1 MNSIAL
7 RIILS
12 VLICFNIVFYPLS
25 IYSQEVEPTPTI
37 DESPTPTTV
46 VESTPT
52 PFSEFVDLSPT
63 PVDEI
68 TPIVD
73 ITPTPTIPL
82 DADLQIVNSGDDT
95 SVSATDSSSLTVN
108 IESTN
113 SAQVDN
119 SVNHDVNTGDNIS
132 DNPVSNS
139 DVKTGEAK
147 SDVVIVNEVNQ
158 AIVGG
163 EITPVLVNITEDHQ
177 GEIDLSMIQ
186 PCLDKLFGSE
196 GQQSYIVN
204 TGDNVDIQ
212 NDKKETTDTTITV
225 NNDATINNDVK
236 VKINTGSNDV
246 NGLNASLTTGD
257 AQSNVFI
264 YNGANTTLVGDCNI
278 FTIINLFKDQNGNII
293 LPYELG
299 MTELDSGLPAIY
311 YKLDVTNSGDN
322 LDINQQSSTND
333 STTIDTQNNADVTSN
348 VNSDVNTGGNQIS
361 GIWNGLI
368 STGNAT
374 STVKMVDA
382 INTTI
387 VGDRWMML
395 KINILGNW
403 SGNIIGFDGPY
414 IRGENYIILFFR
426 IPASDG
432 SGNAQST
439 NIVNSGDNLSLDQIN
454 EYSNTLKV
462 NTNNTASVTNN
473 VDVTAN
479 SGNNQV
485 SGINTSLKTGDA
497 TSNISIFNFLNTT
510 IIGNN
515 WYFAIINIFDNF
527 VGDIIFP
534 RPDLAIAKFV
544 DKTTALK
551 NDQLTYTIKYA
562 NIGRYYA
569 NKTVLTDVLPQD
581 VEFVTSLPAPT
592 INGNNLSFSL
602 GRLKPGSVGEISIQV
617 KVKDIDASFDLINNA
632 IIKTDTPESD
642 KSNNSSSAVT
652 KISFAPPQIQTNDN
666 ANNNNSG
673 NSSNQNNQSTSTPSS
688 QSSTTNIIPTPTEMP
703 VIDTKIP
710 APLSYIRYLS
720 KTKENPAEINQGSIL
735 AISDKNNCGF
745 MCMLR
750 SLFYKYWIIPVL
762 SLLLVPLIR
771 KRYKLKKIT
780 SRKT

>member
-278 FTIINLFKDQNGNII
+278 FTILNLFKDQNGNII

-299 MTELDSGLPAIY
+299 MAELESGLPAIY
-311 YKLDVTNSGDN
+311 YQLNVQNSGDDT
-322 LDINQQSSTND
+322 DINQSSSINNQ
-333 STTIDTQNNADVTSN
+333 TTINTQNSASVNNN
-348 VNSDVNTGGNQIS
+348 VLTNTNTGGNDVS
-361 GIWNGLI
+361 GILGTTVV
-368 STGNAT
+368 TGNAST
-374 STVKMVDA
+374 TVKMVDMM
-382 INTTI
+382 NTTI

-395 KINILGNW
+395 RINILGSW
-403 SGNIIGFDGPY
+403 TGNIIGFNGPY
-414 IRGENYIILFFR
+414 IRTDNYIILFFR
-426 IPASDG
+426 LPAVTS
-432 SGNAQST
+432 SETPKTET
-439 NIVNSGDNLSLDQIN
+439 NIQNSGDRLSLNQMN
-454 EYSNTLKV
+454 EYSNSLTV
-462 NTNNTASVTNN
+462 NTNNNADVINN
-473 VDVTAN
+473 VNVTSN
-479 SGNNQV
+479 TGNNDV
-485 SGINTSLKTGDA
+485 SGLNTSLKTGDA
-497 TSNISIFNFLNTT
+497 TTNVNIFNLLNTT
-510 IIGNN
+510 LVGNH
-515 WYFAIINIFDNF
+515 WYFTVINIFDNF
-527 VGDIIFP
+527 IGDIIFP
-534 RPDLAIAKFV
+534 RPDLVVTKTV
-544 DKTTALK
+544 DKLQATPGE
-551 NDQLTYTIKYA
+551 QLSYTIQYK

-569 NKTVLTDVLPQD
+569 FNSTLIDNLPSDVDFVSSSKTVSVNANILT
-581 VEFVTSLPAPT
+581 FA
-592 INGNNLSFSL
+592 L
-602 GRLKPGSVGEISIQV
+602 GRLKPGQSGEINVMAKI
-617 KVKDIDASFDLINNA
+617 KDTKASFDIINSAN
-632 IIKTDTPESD
+632 ISTVTPESD
-642 KSNNSSSAVT
+642 K
-652 KISFAPPQIQTNDN
+652 
-666 ANNNNSG
+666 NNNMTSVLTKVSYASPTPVVTN
-673 NSSNQNNQSTSTPSS
+673 NNVVNPTTETAQNNQSDGG
-688 QSSTTNIIPTPTEMP
+688 SSTTTTTESSIASDNYTTINGAMNQS
-703 VIDTKIP
+703 KY
-710 APLSYIRYLS
+710 LSYFRS
-720 KTKENPAEINQGSIL
+720 NRPETTRSVGSIL
-735 AISDKNNCGF
+735 SIADENNCGLL
-745 MCMLR
+745 CQILNIIK
-750 SLFYKYWIIPVL
+750 SYWIYPFVAGV
-762 SLLLVPLIR
+762 LLLFMNRR
-771 KRYKLKKIT
+771 KMRAFIA
-780 SRKT
+780 RK